1 MVLREL
7 TPTYQPHSWQS
18 CSCTGWSSTL
28 HWDTTPP
35 AQHLHVCV
43 QVPHL
48 PPDHRAQLGFYV
60 WQNTSQL
67 QESVIPTPATHF
79 PRNPTDCRF
88 TQPAVFLPSKCKIP
102 GLSLTCLF
110 SSFVILPDFVLTTK
124 IIKINFVFFS
134 STPIN
139 LLISTEPKNWIPADT
154 DRDTPEQAWFS
165 LSPYNLSFG
174 QLSLIQWDT
183 LDHPSCLFQLPVVQ
197 FPCTK
202 ALRHAN
208 MFTFTEQNH
217 STDTKNHTTSENTY
231 FPKICTDR
239 SLQFMS
245 PLTNPNLYHY
255 IVLQVPHSD
264 NRKPTSDRR

>member
-1 MVLREL
+1 M
-7 TPTYQPHSWQS
+7 
-18 CSCTGWSSTL
+18 
-28 HWDTTPP
+28 
-35 AQHLHVCV
+35 
-43 QVPHL
+43 
-48 PPDHRAQLGFYV
+48 
-60 WQNTSQL
+60 
-67 QESVIPTPATHF
+67 IPTPATHF
-79 PRNPTDCRF
+79 PGNPTDCRF
-88 TQPAVFLPSKCKIP
+88 TQTAVILPSKCNP
-102 GLSLTCLF
+102 GLLLTCLF

-134 STPIN
+134 RTPIN

-165 LSPYNLSFG
+165 SCCHPSTFHLVSF
-174 QLSLIQWDT
+174 SLIQSDT

-202 ALRHAN
+202 ALRHAK

-217 STDTKNHTTSENTY
+217 SSDTKNHTTSENTY

-239 SLQFMS
+239 SSQLMS
-245 PLTNPNLYHY
+245 PLTKPNLYHY